1 MNDKQPQSEET
12 KQWGEELRQDEN
24 TRQQPDPF
32 KEVQQNTGGE
42 RSPEEEAEAE
52 QQYKEALTER
62 D

>member
-1 MNDKQPQSEET
+1 MNDKQPQNEEV
-12 KQWGEELRQDEN
+12 KQWREELRQDDN
-24 TRQQPDPF
+24 TQQQPDLV
-32 KEVQQNTGGE
+32 EAVQQKTGGD

>member
-1 MNDKQPQSEET
+1 MNDKQPQSEEAE
-12 KQWGEELRQDEN
+12 QWKEELQQDDR
-24 TRQQPDPF
+24 TRQQPDIF
-32 KEVQQNTGGE
+32 EEVRQKTGSD